1 MDSINGQSCVMK
13 TITERAVEQKRLVE
27 MENPL

>member
-13 TITERAVEQKRLVE
+13 TITERAAELERFVE

>member
-13 TITERAVEQKRLVE
+13 AITERTAELEWFVE